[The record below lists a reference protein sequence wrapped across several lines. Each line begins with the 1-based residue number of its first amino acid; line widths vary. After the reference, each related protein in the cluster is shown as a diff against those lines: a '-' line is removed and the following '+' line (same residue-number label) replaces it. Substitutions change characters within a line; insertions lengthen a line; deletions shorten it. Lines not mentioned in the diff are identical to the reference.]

1 MSERPKDT
9 EDKSPSRRD
18 WLVKGAGS
26 IGAVTAGGALFA
38 QQAATPSGSAAAAM
52 KGRMMR
58 AFVRKP
64 QGASV
69 ETVKLSALRDDM
81 IAIRTEA
88 TQCCYTIV
96 NQALGSGDVGGGGA
110 GGAVAARILGHGG
123 VGIVEAVGS
132 TVTRVRP
139 GDRVLEI
146 GRAHV

>member
-81 IAIRTEA
+81 IAIQTEA
-88 TQCCYTIV
+88 TQCC
-96 NQALGSGDVGGGGA
+96 
-110 GGAVAARILGHGG
+110 
-123 VGIVEAVGS
+123 
-132 TVTRVRP
+132 
-139 GDRVLEI
+139 
-146 GRAHV
+146 